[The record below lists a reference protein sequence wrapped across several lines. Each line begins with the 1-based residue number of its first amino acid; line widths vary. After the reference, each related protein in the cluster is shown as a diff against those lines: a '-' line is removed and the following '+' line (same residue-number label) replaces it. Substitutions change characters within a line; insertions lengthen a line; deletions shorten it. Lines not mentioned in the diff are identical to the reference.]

1 MCGIAGIVTSFR
13 HTVGHVGALQRM
25 TDTLTHRG
33 PDGEGQLLFSRCLLG
48 HRRLAIVDIEA
59 GVQPM
64 VTPDGSVAVTFNG
77 EIYGYQ
83 DIRRELSDY
92 PFRNKS
98 DTEVILAL
106 YRQHGLDCM
115 TFLPG
120 MFAFALWD
128 ERKQE
133 LICARDRFGEKPLYY
148 ATGRHGEFIFASE
161 IKGILASGLTEPVVD
176 LGAVGRYLQRQC
188 VGADQSIY
196 ENIKVLPP
204 AHYLCYRDGVVEV
217 RRYWTPPDLERDID
231 AGEAVEQFR
240 ALLLK
245 AVSRQL
251 VADVPIGAFLSGGL
265 DSSTICLLASQLKS
279 GLRSFSF
286 DFEGDHSEII
296 HARAVAKAYAT
307 EHSELTTQRVN
318 IADQIW
324 RMQQVYD
331 EPFGDSSNI
340 PTYLLCGQ
348 ARHHVKVV
356 LTGDGGDELF
366 GGYQW
371 YKPLL
376 WMEKEGRAG
385 LVHWVAARVM
395 NRIYGWA
402 RVPGAVARELRIMGL
417 GYGRRYSSM
426 LAAHQGQLAIFEQ
439 SDLKQLG
446 IAGERSTSV
455 SEVTDDRGTID
466 DVLRFDAEEYMPADI
481 LTKIDR
487 ASMAHGLE
495 LRAPFLDIDFASFC
509 LSLPYRLK
517 VSTSEDKII
526 LRQAYAAQW
535 PVSIRSRSKQ
545 GFGAPLTRW
554 FQDSAI
560 RELERCFLRSSD
572 APVYEIISY
581 DGTQEILRRNNLMQ
595 RWTLLVLGVWMA
607 QAKGE
612 SRSASGH
619 QFLSGVSGDA
629 SPGREGTPEVRT
641 VR

>member
-1 MCGIAGIVTSFR
+1 MCGIAGIVTSSR
-13 HTVGHVGALQRM
+13 HTVRHVEAVQRM
-25 TDTLTHRG
+25 TDALTHRG

-64 VTPDGSVAVTFNG
+64 ATPDGRVAITFNG

-83 DIRRELSDY
+83 DIRRELSEY
-92 PFRNKS
+92 PFHTKS
-98 DTEVILAL
+98 DTEVVLAL
-106 YRQHGLDCM
+106 YRQHGLDFL

-128 ERKQE
+128 DREQE

-148 ATGRHGEFIFASE
+148 TTGRNGEFIFASE
-161 IKGILASGLTEPVVD
+161 VKGILASGLVEPVLD
-176 LGAVGRYLQRQC
+176 RDAVGRYLQRQC
-188 VGADQSIY
+188 VAADQSIY

-204 AHYLCYRDGVVEV
+204 AHYLRYRDGVVEV
-217 RRYWTPPDLERDID
+217 IRYWTPPELERDID

-240 ALLLK
+240 ALLLR
-245 AVSRQL
+245 AVRRQL
-251 VADVPIGAFLSGGL
+251 VADVPVGAFLSGGL

-296 HARAVAKAYAT
+296 HARTVAKAYGT
-307 EHSELTTQRVN
+307 EHAELTAQHVN
-318 IADQIW
+318 IADQLW

-331 EPFGDSSNI
+331 EPFADSSNI

-376 WMEKEGRAG
+376 WMEKEGKIG
-385 LVHWVAARVM
+385 LLRWVAARVM
-395 NRIYGWA
+395 NRLCGWA
-402 RVPGAVARELRIMGL
+402 RVPGAAARELRIMGL
-417 GYGRRYSSM
+417 GYGKRYSSM
-426 LAAHQGQLAIFEQ
+426 LAAHRGQLSFFEQ
-439 SDLKQLG
+439 CDLEQLE
-446 IAGERSTSV
+446 IAGGCFTSV
-455 SEVTDDRGTID
+455 PDTTDVSGMMD
-466 DVLRFDAEEYMPADI
+466 DVLRYDAEDYMPADI

-560 RELERCFLRSSD
+560 RELERNFLQNSN

-607 QAKGE
+607 QAQNKIH
-612 SRSASGH
+612 SSSGH
-619 QFLSGVSGDA
+619 QLSPSA
-629 SPGREGTPEVRT
+629 PGAVGLGIEREPKIRT
-641 VR
+641 V